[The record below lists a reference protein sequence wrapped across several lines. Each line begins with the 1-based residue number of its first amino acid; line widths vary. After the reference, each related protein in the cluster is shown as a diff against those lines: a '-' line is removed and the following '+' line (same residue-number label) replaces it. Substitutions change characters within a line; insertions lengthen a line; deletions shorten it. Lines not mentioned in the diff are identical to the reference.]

1 MKQLIIRLIFAYK
14 YKRAVKKANKLA
26 KETKRRY
33 YVLQLKGKMCVLTKQ
48 TIKHWVATRRFR
60 KGVKMQDIER
70 MVLYSTL

>member
-1 MKQLIIRLIFAYK
+1 MKQFIIRLIFAYK

-33 YVLQLKGKMCVLTKQ
+33 YVLQLKGQMCVLTKH